1 MGLLL
6 ALATAGAAGTAEAQ
20 WRGQPP
26 PGPPPYGA
34 RYGAYYG
41 MAGCGLGSL
50 IFGPVNSPGA
60 QLLAAT
66 TNSTFGSQTFG
77 ITSGT
82 SNCVSGGVVALDR
95 EQTAFAEANF
105 SDLKRDMATGGG
117 EYLQSFATL
126 VGCDDQ
132 TKPAFA
138 KMMQTRYEALLP
150 SERTTPVELVTSV
163 HAQLDADPQLGAGCT
178 GSPARPKT

>member
-1 MGLLL
+1 MRATKRVSMGLLL
-6 ALATAGAAGTAEAQ
+6 ALATAGAAGTEEAQ

-26 PGPPPYGA
+26 PGPPPYGP
-34 RYGAYYG
+34 RYGAWYG

-60 QLLAAT
+60 QILAAT

-95 EQTAFAEANF
+95 QQTAFAEA
-105 SDLKRDMATGGG
+105 
-117 EYLQSFATL
+117 
-126 VGCDDQ
+126 
-132 TKPAFA
+132 
-138 KMMQTRYEALLP
+138 
-150 SERTTPVELVTSV
+150 
-163 HAQLDADPQLGAGCT
+163 
-178 GSPARPKT
+178 